1 MNIIHTDISVLPKG
15 LDSAPKIKEDDNL
28 MQTCKEFEA
37 IFINMLFKQM
47 KATIPKSNLFD
58 SGLDREI
65 FESMF
70 YEEISK
76 KIAEGEGIG
85 LASELYRS
93 LVLDK

>member
-65 FESMF
+65 LNLCFM
-70 YEEISK
+70 K
-76 KIAEGEGIG
+76 K
-85 LASELYRS
+85 YR
-93 LVLDK
+93 KK